1 MAGCVR
7 VRLAAAQVQTQY
19 VAWQRWLAGDVDP
32 GTGTNWYTWNRE
44 QLAKMRNDDG
54 NVTDAWR

>member
-1 MAGCVR
+1 M
-7 VRLAAAQVQTQY
+7 Y

-54 NVTDAWR
+54 NVTDAWRWGRACPAGAVWVRD